1 LRLDLM
7 ELVSYLKQMN
17 MVPLFYVPHPALR
30 NHISHIMVV
39 EAQFNNAARQF
50 SPFPPTPQ
58 HAIHFYPRDAVIA
71 HDRRNG
77 NHKQSASIIV
87 GPQVSQV
94 NIAMGMHHV
103 IVSVAFMPG
112 GMHRLLK
119 IPMLELYDEP
129 FDATLFLGREI
140 AEVNEQLQEAQ
151 TAFDMK
157 NVVERFFMYK
167 LAHAPL
173 QPWEHALRAQLQD
186 NISIE
191 SAASLACL
199 SLRQYERRTKE
210 IMGYSPKVFAR
221 LVRFSRAYRLKER
234 QPQLSW
240 TKISYAC
247 GYYDQM
253 HLIRDFKEFTGAL
266 PGTLAKQIINAPALL
281 QEHLR
286 I

>member
-1 LRLDLM
+1 
-7 ELVSYLKQMN
+7 MN
-17 MVPLFYVPHPALR
+17 MVPSFYVPHPALR

-39 EAQFNNAARQF
+39 EAKFDKAILKF

-58 HAIHFYPRDAVIA
+58 HAIHFYPRDAVTV
-71 HDRRNG
+71 RNDKDSVSR
-77 NHKQSASIIV
+77 HPASIIV

-94 NIAMGMHHV
+94 NIAMGLHHI

-119 IPMLELYDEP
+119 MPMHELFDEP
-129 FDATLFLGREI
+129 FDATLLLGPEI

-157 NVVERFFMYK
+157 NVVERFFMSK
-167 LAHAPL
+167 LNSSL
-173 QPWEHALRAQLQD
+173 LLPWEHALKAQLKG

-199 SLRQYERRTKE
+199 SLRQYERRAKE
-210 IMGYSPKVFAR
+210 VMGYSPKIFSR
-221 LVRFSRAYRLKER
+221 LVRFSKAYRLKER
-234 QPQLSW
+234 YPQLSW
-240 TKISYAC
+240 TNIAHSC
-247 GYYDQM
+247 GYFDQM

-266 PGTLAKQIINAPALL
+266 PGAIAKQINSAPALL
-281 QEHLR
+281 QEHMR

>member
-1 LRLDLM
+1 M
-7 ELVSYLKQMN
+7 A
-17 MVPLFYVPHPALR
+17 PTFYVPHPALR

-39 EAQFNNAARQF
+39 EAKFDKAMLNF

-58 HAIHFYPRDAVIA
+58 HAIHFYPRDAVTARDSKNCI
-71 HDRRNG
+71 HT
-77 NHKQSASIIV
+77 QPASIIV

-94 NIAMGMHHV
+94 NIAMGMHHI

-119 IPMLELYDEP
+119 MPMHELYDEP
-129 FDATLFLGREI
+129 SDANLLLGREI

-151 TAFDMK
+151 TGLEMK

-167 LAHAPL
+167 LDHCSL
-173 QPWEHALRAQLQD
+173 LPWEHALKAQLKA
-186 NISIE
+186 NMTIE

-199 SLRQYERRTKE
+199 SLRQYERRAKE
-210 IMGYSPKVFAR
+210 IMGYSPKIFSR
-221 LVRFSRAYRLKER
+221 LIRFSKAYRLKEQ
-234 QPQLSW
+234 QPYLSW
-240 TKISYAC
+240 TNIAHSC
-247 GYYDQM
+247 GYFDQM
-253 HLIRDFKEFTGAL
+253 HLIRDFKDFTDAL
-266 PGTLAKQIINAPALL
+266 PGTVAKQINNAPALL

>member
-1 LRLDLM
+1 
-7 ELVSYLKQMN
+7 
-17 MVPLFYVPHPALR
+17 MVPSFYIPHPALS
-30 NHISHIMVV
+30 NHISHIMIA
-39 EAQFNNAARQF
+39 EAKFDNAILKF

-58 HAIHFYPRDAVIA
+58 HAIHFYPRDAVIV
-71 HDRRNG
+71 RNG
-77 NHKQSASIIV
+77 KNTVQKHPSSIIV

-94 NIAMGMHHV
+94 NIAMGQHHI

-119 IPMLELYDEP
+119 MPMEKLYDEP

-157 NVVERFFMYK
+157 NVVERFFMHK
-167 LAHAPL
+167 LNYAEL
-173 QPWEHALRAQLQD
+173 LPWEHALKAQLQG

-199 SLRQYERRTKE
+199 SLRQYERRAKE
-210 IMGYSPKVFAR
+210 IMGYSPKVFSR
-221 LVRFSRAYRLKER
+221 LVRFSNAYRLKER
-234 QPQLSW
+234 QPQVSW
-240 TKISYAC
+240 STIAHTC
-247 GYYDQM
+247 GYFDQM
-253 HLIRDFKEFTGAL
+253 HLIRDFKEFTGSL
-266 PGTLAKQIINAPALL
+266 PGALAKQINSAPALL
-281 QEHLR
+281 QEHMR